1 MVEAFIFVVVEPN
14 KIDKVG
20 MEMKKIANVK
30 DAFAVTGEYD
40 IIAYIE
46 AENFGELS
54 RTVREEVL
62 SIPGVVKT
70 STSVVIEKY

>member
-20 MEMKKIANVK
+20 MEMKKISNVK
-30 DAFAVTGEYD
+30 NVFAVTGEYD